1 MPFELFQIP
10 SSAIEGR
17 RGFSFAAALRARV
30 LGDDLDNPL
39 QSATRLFE
47 DHRELGPPHAPHV
60 AIEELGEGRFSHWQ
74 NSLIFSTS
82 DGSSALENGRSYRA
96 LVELKGSEQDNSFP
110 TIHGH
115 ALAQIQGGTL
125 NYSYKGLRCAKSPF
139 DLALYQLLLGRL
151 RPRTVLEFGT
161 LAGGSALWFA
171 DQLRILGVEGHVH
184 SMDIAA
190 PPALTDPDIT
200 FHTGDVLTVA
210 KHLPASWV
218 QSLPRPILVVEDA
231 GHHYKMTLAVLDH
244 LGPLLESGEYI
255 AVEDSVVTAMGYAH
269 LYDGGPLRAI
279 QEFLAAHPQ
288 FEIDRSYCDF
298 FGHNITWNVN
308 GYLRRR

>member
-1 MPFELFQIP
+1 MPFELFEIP
-10 SSAIEGR
+10 RSAIERR
-17 RGFSFAAALRARV
+17 RGFSFAAALPAGT
-30 LGDDLDNPL
+30 LSDDLDNPFR
-39 QSATRLFE
+39 SSTRLFE
-47 DHRELGPPHAPHV
+47 DHRELGPPHAPLT
-60 AIEELGEGRFSHWQ
+60 AIEQLGGGRFSHWQ
-74 NSLIFSTS
+74 TTLIFSTR
-82 DGSSALENGRSYRA
+82 DDSSALENSKSYRA
-96 LVELKGSEQDNSFP
+96 LIEFERSEKESPFP
-110 TIHGH
+110 AIEGH

-125 NYSYKGLRCAKSPF
+125 NYSYRGIRCAKSPF

-171 DQLRILGVEGHVH
+171 DQLRILGIEGHVH
-184 SMDIAA
+184 SMDIAT
-190 PPALTDPDIT
+190 PPAFTDPDIT
-200 FHTGDVLTVA
+200 FHTGDVLTIA
-210 KHLPASWV
+210 KHMPASWV

-231 GHHYKMTLAVLDH
+231 GHHYKMTLAVLNH

-279 QEFLAAHPQ
+279 QEFLASHPE

-298 FGHNITWNVN
+298 FGHNNTWNVN

>member
-1 MPFELFQIP
+1 MPFELFEIP
-10 SSAIEGR
+10 ISAIER
-17 RGFSFAAALRARV
+17 RTGFSFAAALRGGV
-30 LGDDLDNPL
+30 LGDDLDNPFR
-39 QSATRLFE
+39 STTRLFE

-60 AIEELGEGRFSHWQ
+60 AIEELGGGRFSHWQ
-74 NSLIFSTS
+74 TTLVFSTS
-82 DGSSALENGRSYRA
+82 DGSCAFENGKTYRA
-96 LVELKGSEQDNSFP
+96 LIEFECSPEESSSP
-110 TIHGH
+110 TIEGH

-125 NYSYKGLRCAKSPF
+125 NYSYKRIRCAKSPF

-171 DQLRILGVEGHVH
+171 DQLRILGIEGHVH

-190 PPALTDPDIT
+190 PPAFTDADIT

-210 KHLPASWV
+210 KHMPASWV
-218 QSLPRPILVVEDA
+218 RSLPRPILVVEDA

-255 AVEDSVVTAMGYAH
+255 AVEDSVATAMGYAH
-269 LYDGGPLRAI
+269 IYDGGPLRAI
-279 QEFLAAHPQ
+279 QEFLAAHPE

-298 FGHNITWNVN
+298 FGHNNTWNVN